1 MNNDNNLF
9 RQALQRQNERAA
21 DMKMPDDMEQQVM
34 ERIHAQSSENQAV
47 TGKDEVKPQI
57 ALRRWL
63 FPISIAA
70 IAACFLLLV
79 IFHFGKGTS
88 EQTPLIAEKN
98 AAPTDS
104 VQPKQEVIIP
114 TEVTEEAVMAQA
126 TPVIHR
132 THHPETILPVAPKE
146 DSASTAE
153 ALANC
158 IARLEAEMENL
169 DDSISAAHLE
179 KLIAADARLQQMVN
193 RIVGKQVERARN
205 EIQKDSTANY
215 INF

>member
-21 DMKMPDDMEQQVM
+21 RMKMPDDMEQRVM
-34 ERIHAQSSENQAV
+34 NRINAQSSENQAV
-47 TGKDEVKPQI
+47 TGKDEVKPHTAI
-57 ALRRWL
+57 RRWL
-63 FPISIAA
+63 VPMSIAA
-70 IAACFLLLV
+70 IAASILLLV

-114 TEVTEEAVMAQA
+114 TEITEEAVVAQA

-132 THHPETILPVAPKE
+132 THHPETIQPVAPRE